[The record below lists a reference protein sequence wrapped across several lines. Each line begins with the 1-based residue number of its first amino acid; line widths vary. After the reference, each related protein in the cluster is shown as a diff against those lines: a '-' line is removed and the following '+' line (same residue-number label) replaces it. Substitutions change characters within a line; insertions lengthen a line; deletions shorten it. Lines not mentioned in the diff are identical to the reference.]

1 MIGAA
6 VARSLAN
13 SGHRAIGYDIDPA
26 AADRLADLLDAAG
39 SPADV
44 ARGSDV
50 IHLAVLTAEQALAV
64 LDGPD
69 GILESARPGTTVL
82 LLSTVAPAKLDAIA
96 ELGAA
101 SGVTIL
107 DCGVTRGEDP
117 DRNTMT
123 ATVGGDP
130 VDVERVRPVIEAW
143 ARTLVHCGP
152 LGTGMAVKI
161 GRNAVTFGMWRA
173 LEETTRML
181 LAAGVPEDRIIEALR
196 ASDPT
201 GELLYGQ
208 RLHIGRFPA
217 GTPERAAAVE
227 HGRSILE
234 KDMAAVLELAERGG
248 VAVPMLEVVRRE
260 AGDSMDGYH
269 A

>member
-1 MIGAA
+1 MIGTA

-26 AADRLADLLDAAG
+26 AAVRLADVLDAA
-39 SPADV
+39 STPAEV
-44 ARGSDV
+44 ASASDH
-50 IHLAVLTAEQALAV
+50 IHLAVLTAEQALSV

-69 GILESARPGTTVL
+69 GILASARPGASVL
-82 LLSTVAPAKLDAIA
+82 LMSTVSPAKLDAIA
-96 ELGAA
+96 ALGAA
-101 SGVTIL
+101 AGVTIL

-123 ATVGGDP
+123 ATVGGEPDE
-130 VDVERVRPVIEAW
+130 VELVRPTIEAW

-152 LGTGMAVKI
+152 FGTGMAVKI
-161 GRNAVTFGMWRA
+161 GRNAVTFAMWRA

-196 ASDPT
+196 ASDPS
-201 GELLYGQ
+201 GELLYTQ
-208 RLHIGRFPA
+208 RELIGGFPA
-217 GTPERAAAVE
+217 GTAARASAVE
-227 HGRSILE
+227 HGRSIMH
-234 KDMAAVLELAERGG
+234 KDMAAVAELAQRVG
-248 VAVPMLEVVRRE
+248 VAVPMLDVVRRE
-260 AGDSMDGYH
+260 ADDSLDHYH

>member
-1 MIGAA
+1 MIGTA

-13 SGHRAIGYDIDPA
+13 SGQRAIGYDIDPA
-26 AADRLADLLDAAG
+26 AADRLADVLDAAQG
-39 SPADV
+39 PAAV
-44 ARGSDV
+44 AAASDV
-50 IHLAVLTAEQALAV
+50 IHLAVLTAAQALAV

-69 GILESARPGTTVL
+69 GILAAARPGATVL
-82 LLSTVAPAKLDAIA
+82 LLSTVSPAKLEAIA
-96 ELGAA
+96 ALGAA

-117 DRNTMT
+117 DNNTMT
-123 ATVGGDP
+123 ATVGGEAD
-130 VDVERVRPVIEAW
+130 DVERARPMIEAW

-161 GRNAVTFGMWRA
+161 GRNAVTFAMWRA

-181 LAAGVPEDRIIEALR
+181 LAAGVPEDRIIESLR

-201 GELLYGQ
+201 GELLYTQ
-208 RLHIGRFPA
+208 RVLIGGFPA
-217 GTPERAAAVE
+217 GTPERTNAVE
-227 HGRSILE
+227 HGRSILA
-234 KDMAAVLELAERGG
+234 KDMAAVAELAERVG
-248 VAVPMLEVVRRE
+248 VAVPMLDVVRE
-260 AGDSMDGYH
+260 QADDSLDNYH

>member
-1 MIGAA
+1 MIGTA

-13 SGHRAIGYDIDPA
+13 SGQRAVGYDVDPSA
-26 AADRLADLLDAAG
+26 AGRLADVLDAAA
-39 SPADV
+39 SPAEV
-44 ARGSDV
+44 AAASDV
-50 IHLAVLTAEQALAV
+50 VHIAVLTAEQALAV

-69 GILESARPGTTVL
+69 GVLDAARPGTTVL
-82 LLSTVAPAKLDAIA
+82 LLSTVSPAKLDAIA

-130 VDVERVRPVIEAW
+130 ADVERARPAIEAW
-143 ARTLVHCGP
+143 ARSLVHCGP

-161 GRNAVTFGMWRA
+161 GRNAVTFAMWRA

-201 GELLYGQ
+201 GELLYTQ
-208 RLHIGRFPA
+208 RVHIGAFPA
-217 GTPERAAAVE
+217 GTPERASAVERSRAILTKDLAAV
-227 HGRSILE
+227 
-234 KDMAAVLELAERGG
+234 DELARRVG
-248 VAVPMLEVVRRE
+248 VAVPMLDVVRE
-260 AGDSMDGYH
+260 QADDLLDHYH
-269 A
+269 